1 MADRVTVNA
10 TTGISPEYLVP
21 PIVSPPDVSLSL
33 FVTVGPGV
41 VRWFDVAA
49 VPNGVRGSGLVT
61 NKFVVDLTVEDV

>member
-33 FVTVGPGV
+33 RNGRSGRRSM
-41 VRWFDVAA
+41 VRRGCGAKWGSGIGSGDEQVR
-49 VPNGVRGSGLVT
+49 RGS
-61 NKFVVDLTVEDV
+61 DR